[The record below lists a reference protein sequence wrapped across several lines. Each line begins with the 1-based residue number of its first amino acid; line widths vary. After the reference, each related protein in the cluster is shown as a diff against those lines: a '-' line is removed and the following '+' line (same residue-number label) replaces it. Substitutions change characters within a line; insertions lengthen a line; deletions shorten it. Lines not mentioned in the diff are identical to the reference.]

1 MNYFITKCKRN
12 IHLIKRALPGIMA
25 GAAILFLV
33 WPLAAQQRSPSQVEQ
48 IYGTLLQQRDSVAYV
63 DVLSEIGMLYHMINR
78 DSCLLYALKIQ
89 DISERIHY
97 EKGMANSLNLL
108 GICHA
113 LKGNFKLAVEY
124 GFQALQKY
132 RAVGDSANTS
142 QVLNNLCVY
151 YANYTTDKKAEAYG
165 YLQEAMKVASQLKPP
180 EDSFYSLVLMN
191 YIGFFGEDT
200 TKQDSVKW
208 AIAKS
213 REILAK
219 YPLSRFAFYMDLTI
233 ADSLMK
239 AGQGKEAELM
249 INKLAASALDKGL
262 AYVAIEMY
270 ERMDLYRSMGYHSNA
285 VYYWEKMYEL
295 GKQAGYNDLQMTTL
309 ANLYTHY
316 STEKDQFKMN
326 YYSNEIM
333 QLSSGVLEVE
343 KQSGVKYIDFF
354 LKEQDKNE
362 LRVKTALQL
371 QRIEKNDYE
380 EESNRLLLTY
390 VGILLGLMIVWY
402 IRQRYYYRSQ
412 KKKNTVL
419 EQLHAD
425 LYSKQLQLE
434 INDTFK
440 NKLITIIA
448 NDFRAPLTHITK
460 VADLLRTRSMN
471 QDDMMLVIDQIAVS
485 SEKTLLIFDSILR
498 WIKSQLSG
506 FVFVPQSCTPHL
518 MLGVVLQDM
527 EEVIKERQLKI
538 FNRVPVALQ
547 VSADP
552 EMLQFV
558 HRHLLSAIIARA
570 VAGSM
575 ITIIAERA
583 EELVTLYFTF
593 IPMEHL
599 GASTHHLFDTDDIS
613 DEAEVQQSD
622 TGLILVICRDFM
634 VKMKGDVSIA
644 ESEGG
649 RVSFVYTLPVLT

>member
-1 MNYFITKCKRN
+1 M
-12 IHLIKRALPGIMA
+12 KRALPGIMA
-25 GAAILFLV
+25 GTVILFFV
-33 WPLAAQQRSPSQVEQ
+33 CSSTAQQRRPSQVDQ
-48 IYGTLLQQRDSVAYV
+48 IYSTLLQQRDSMAYV
-63 DVLSEIGMLYHMINR
+63 DVLSQLGMLYHMINR
-78 DSCLLYALKIQ
+78 DSCLWYALKIQ

-124 GFQALQKY
+124 GFQALQRY

-151 YANYTTDKKAEAYG
+151 YLNYTTDKKKEAYA

-191 YIGFFGEDT
+191 YIGFFWEDT
-200 TKQDSVKW
+200 TKRDSVKW
-208 AIAKS
+208 AIGKS
-213 REILAK
+213 REILVK
-219 YPLSRFAFYMDLTI
+219 YPLSRFAFYIDITI

-239 AGQGKEAELM
+239 AGKGKEAEKM
-249 INKLAASALDKGL
+249 VNELATSALDKGL
-262 AYVAIEMY
+262 TYVAIEMY
-270 ERMDLYRSMGYHSNA
+270 ERMDQYRSMGYHTDA

-295 GKQAGYNDLQMTTL
+295 GKQAGYNDLQMPTL
-309 ANLYTHY
+309 ANLYKHY
-316 STEKDQFKMN
+316 SAVNDQARMN

-333 QLSSGVLEVE
+333 RLSAGVQDVE

-362 LRVKTALQL
+362 LKVKTALQQ

-380 EESNRLLLTY
+380 DESNRLGLTY
-390 VGILLGLMIVWY
+390 IAVISGLMILWY

-412 KKKNTVL
+412 KKATAAL
-419 EQLHAD
+419 AQLHTD
-425 LYSKQLQLE
+425 LSGKQLQLE
-434 INDTFK
+434 INDAFK

-471 QDDMMLVIDQIAVS
+471 QADMMLVIDQIAAS
-485 SEKTLLIFDSILR
+485 SGKTLLMFDSILR

-527 EEVIKERQLKI
+527 EAQVKERQLKI
-538 FNRVPVALQ
+538 LNRVPVALQ
-547 VSADP
+547 LLADP

-558 HRHLLSAIIARA
+558 HRHLLATLVESA
-570 VAGSM
+570 VTGST
-575 ITIIAERA
+575 ITIVSEQ
-583 EELVTLYFTF
+583 EGKLVDINLTF
-593 IPMEHL
+593 VPMEHL
-599 GASTHHLFDTDDIS
+599 RVRIQRLFDADNTGN
-613 DEAEVQQSD
+613 EQLLQQSD
-622 TGLILVICRDFM
+622 TGLILVICRDFIT
-634 VKMKGDVSIA
+634 KMQGSIRITKQ
-644 ESEGG
+644 EGG
-649 RVSFVYTLPVLT
+649 RLSFVYTLPILV